1 MKKGEVLFLL
11 IILTIASFFRFWKL
25 SIIPPGLYP
34 DEAINGNEAITLSG
48 RVFYPENNGR
58 EGLFVNLIS
67 LSFAIFDPSIWAMR
81 FVSAIIG
88 VLTVLGLY
96 LLTKELINQAM
107 DNKKQETR
115 IALLASFFLAVSF
128 WHINFSRIVFRA
140 ILLPFILV
148 FAFYFLFRGFRT
160 QKNHHFIIS
169 GIFLGLGFYTY
180 ISYRFVVLLMG
191 IVLFSWYFIYK
202 KQGSGKWFLLFAVCC
217 LLFTVLVALP
227 IGIYFLKNPGDFLG
241 RATPISVFV
250 TENPLKEFGKSLVL
264 HLALF
269 NFYGDPNWRH
279 NFSGSPQLFWPIGI
293 FFLVGM
299 GLSIKKIVE
308 ALRKKDCLLF
318 AVHCFLLSWFF
329 IMLLPG
335 VLTYEGV
342 PHALRTIGVIPS
354 VYIFAAL
361 GGNYLYDWLNNKIN
375 NKRLIFVFCSLFF
388 VLLTFTQLYKYF
400 FCWGQHPEVANAFS
414 KDYVDLGN
422 YLNSL
427 PQDVQKY
434 VIVNRSGVP
443 VPWPDGLP
451 MPAQTPMFIER
462 TKFGKTNS
470 SYLLPDRLNE
480 IKIDERKT
488 IILLVAFDEGLLWEL
503 KARFPQGEIRNEKG
517 IWVYKINL

>member
-1 MKKGEVLFLL
+1 MKRGEVLFLL
-11 IILTIASFFRFWKL
+11 IILTIASFFRLWKL

-58 EGLFVNLIS
+58 EGLYINLIS
-67 LSFAIFDPSIWAMR
+67 LSFAIFGPSIWAMR

-96 LLTKELINQAM
+96 LLTKELINQLT

-148 FAFYFLFRGFRT
+148 FAFYFLFLGFRT
-160 QKNHHFIIS
+160 KKTHHLIIS
-169 GIFLGLGFYTY
+169 GIFFGLGFYTY
-180 ISYRFVVLLMG
+180 ISYRFIVLLLAC
-191 IVLFSWYFIYK
+191 VLISFWFIYK
-202 KQGSGKWFLLFAVCC
+202 KQGLQKKFLFSIFYFLFSIF
-217 LLFTVLVALP
+217 LIALP
-227 IGIYFLKNPGDFLG
+227 IGIYFLKNPEDFLG
-241 RATPISVFV
+241 RATPISIFA
-250 TENPLKEFGKSLVL
+250 TENPLEEFGKSLVL
-264 HLALF
+264 HLVMF

-293 FFLVGM
+293 FFLVGI

-308 ALRKKDCLLF
+308 ALRKKGCLLF
-318 AVHCFLLSWFF
+318 TVYCFLLSLFF

-335 VLTYEGV
+335 VLTYEGI

-361 GGNYLYDWLNNKIN
+361 GGIYSYNWLNNKIK
-375 NKRLIFVFCSLFF
+375 NKNLFFVFCSLFF
-388 VLLTFTQLYKYF
+388 VLLTFTQFYKYF

-414 KDYVDLGN
+414 KDYVDFGN

-427 PQDVQKY
+427 PQDIQKY
-434 VIVNRSGVP
+434 IIVNRSGVP

-451 MPAQTPMFIER
+451 MPAQTPMFMER

-470 SYLLPDRLNE
+470 IYLLPDRLNE

-488 IILLVAFDEGLLWEL
+488 IILPMAFDEGLLWEL
-503 KARFPQGEIRNEKG
+503 KTRFPQGEVRNENG
-517 IWVYKINL
+517 VWVYKINL